1 MILKFLNFIFGRNTF
16 IPFSVM
22 LLLLSCAGTQDG
34 LILTEGDNG
43 KAVVVKKGDRFT
55 LRLKA
60 QLSTGYSW
68 KVINYNTK
76 IMMVGKPEI
85 ETLKKDITGGIDYQ
99 TFGVETRDS
108 GEGEIVLHY
117 LQPWQKK
124 VKPLQTYRI
133 TVKVE

>member
-1 MILKFLNFIFGRNTF
+1 MILPLLHFSFGRKSL
-16 IPFSVM
+16 IS
-22 LLLLSCAGTQDG
+22 LSAIILLSCGTQEG
-34 LILTEGDNG
+34 LILTEQDNG
-43 KAVVVKKGDRFT
+43 RAVSVKKGDSFT

-85 ETLKKDITGGIDYQ
+85 ETLKKDVTGGIDYQ
-99 TFGVETRDS
+99 IFSVETRES

-124 VKPLQTYRI
+124 IKPLQAYRI

>member
-1 MILKFLNFIFGRNTF
+1 MTLPILNFIFGRKSL
-16 IPFSVM
+16 IPLSAM
-22 LLLLSCAGTQDG
+22 ILLLSCAGTQDG
-34 LILTEGDNG
+34 LILTEEDNG
-43 KAVVVKKGDRFT
+43 RAVTVKRGDSFK

-68 KVINYNTK
+68 KIINYNTK

-85 ETLKKDITGGIDYQ
+85 ETLKKDVTGGIDYQ
-99 TFGVETRDS
+99 TYIVETRES

-117 LQPWQKK
+117 VQPWQKK

>member
-1 MILKFLNFIFGRNTF
+1 MTLPLLHFSFGRKSL
-16 IPFSVM
+16 IS
-22 LLLLSCAGTQDG
+22 LSAIILLLSCGTQEG
-34 LILTEGDNG
+34 LILTEQDNG
-43 KAVVVKKGDRFT
+43 RAVSVKKGDSFT
-55 LRLKA
+55 VRLKA

-85 ETLKKDITGGIDYQ
+85 ETLKKDVTGGIDYQ
-99 TFGVETRDS
+99 IFSVETRES

-124 VKPLQTYRI
+124 IKPLQAYRI